1 MDAVGSTNIVLNN
14 TGDILYL
21 RDATGTVV
29 DSVDFWDEE
38 TFPDAPRWGVGPTC
52 ELIDPLADNN
62 DPNNWAASFMYGG
75 TPGSQNQVAFEV
87 PKIIISEVMYNQ
99 TEGYE
104 FIELMNAGDVDVD
117 ISGWWIT
124 DDNPTTAKTPIP
136 ASTTLAAGDFYV
148 ILVDSSEA
156 PPFAPDHN
164 IAAVAPIGLN
174 NDKENI
180 VLFNANDTMVTFMHY
195 DDGSSSYGEFA
206 HAPKTSGH
214 TLEIIDINCTN
225 WEPLNWQLS
234 LYVGGSPGAL
244 NATPASLVLA
254 EIVGTNKVDLT
265 YSEPVDSTQAVTKTN
280 YKVDHGVGNPDTV
293 IWLSEVMVELT
304 VSEIKWDT
312 TYALAVWNVT
322 DLESG
327 TPIPDSTV
335 ITYGRYK
342 PDAEPPVV
350 VAVNAMTDS
359 TVVVEFNEEVDST
372 SAVTLTNYS
381 IDNSIGNP
389 LGVTWFGDKVEL
401 ALAMKLTLDAT
412 YTITVNGITDLYEN
426 TMTTAAVLEFVLRDY
441 SGKIIINEFT
451 YNSEYYDNE
460 FIELYNNSDETIN
473 IAGWG
478 FQNSLDKD
486 VLIVA
491 DTIDTE
497 IEPGTYWTVWL
508 YADPLSRGLDW
519 PLHFTPDWNAAID
532 LTDSTKIHVFN
543 LWNSGSD
550 ISLYDEAGRTVDFVD
565 FKEEE
570 TFNQQAK
577 WGVGVTLE
585 RIDPDGPSNDP
596 ENWMASWY
604 YGGSPGAANRID
616 RPVYPKIVINEIMY
630 HSADGNTEFV
640 ELKNLDDVA
649 VDISGWWLRRD
660 NPTLPKVPFTGE
672 TTLQPGDFYVVL
684 IDSLGGQDLGFV
696 PDMNY
701 TNISK
706 INYSNSKDN
715 VILFNDDDMMV
726 TYVHY
731 DDGAHSY
738 SEFTHAMDADGLGK
752 SLEYWD
758 YRKENWEPLAWAASQ
773 DSGGTPGRENFI
785 PDVVPPVVDSALAIS
800 DTTVRVYF
808 NEELN
813 YTTAVNKNNYTIDNG
828 IGNPLYNLLE
838 SGNMSVILYLNP
850 TNPLVEGTNY
860 TVTVTGV
867 TDVSGNAIE
876 DMNTATFVGPAV
888 VGINGEDALPKV
900 FALHKNYPNPF
911 NPVTTINYDLPKDA
925 NVRIVIYDVMG
936 REVRTLVNRHQ
947 KAGYRT
953 LQWNALD
960 NRGLPVSS
968 GFYFYVMDAGNFHK
982 TEKMLLL
989 K

>member
-1 MDAVGSTNIVLNN
+1 M
-14 TGDILYL
+14 
-21 RDATGTVV
+21 
-29 DSVDFWDEE
+29 
-38 TFPDAPRWGVGPTC
+38 
-52 ELIDPLADNN
+52 
-62 DPNNWAASFMYGG
+62 
-75 TPGSQNQVAFEV
+75 
-87 PKIIISEVMYNQ
+87 
-99 TEGYE
+99 
-104 FIELMNAGDVDVD
+104 
-117 ISGWWIT
+117 
-124 DDNPTTAKTPIP
+124 
-136 ASTTLAAGDFYV
+136 
-148 ILVDSSEA
+148 VDSSEA

-244 NATPASLVLA
+244 NATPASLVSA

-293 IWLSEVMVELT
+293 IWLSDVMVELT

-401 ALAMKLTLDAT
+401 ALATNLTLDAT

-497 IEPGTYWTVWL
+497 IEPGTYWTV
-508 YADPLSRGLDW
+508 
-519 PLHFTPDWNAAID
+519 
-532 LTDSTKIHVFN
+532 
-543 LWNSGSD
+543 
-550 ISLYDEAGRTVDFVD
+550 
-565 FKEEE
+565 
-570 TFNQQAK
+570 
-577 WGVGVTLE
+577 
-585 RIDPDGPSNDP
+585 
-596 ENWMASWY
+596 
-604 YGGSPGAANRID
+604 
-616 RPVYPKIVINEIMY
+616 
-630 HSADGNTEFV
+630 
-640 ELKNLDDVA
+640 
-649 VDISGWWLRRD
+649 
-660 NPTLPKVPFTGE
+660 
-672 TTLQPGDFYVVL
+672 
-684 IDSLGGQDLGFV
+684 
-696 PDMNY
+696 
-701 TNISK
+701 
-706 INYSNSKDN
+706 
-715 VILFNDDDMMV
+715 
-726 TYVHY
+726 
-731 DDGAHSY
+731 
-738 SEFTHAMDADGLGK
+738 
-752 SLEYWD
+752 
-758 YRKENWEPLAWAASQ
+758 
-773 DSGGTPGRENFI
+773 
-785 PDVVPPVVDSALAIS
+785 
-800 DTTVRVYF
+800 
-808 NEELN
+808 
-813 YTTAVNKNNYTIDNG
+813 
-828 IGNPLYNLLE
+828 
-838 SGNMSVILYLNP
+838 
-850 TNPLVEGTNY
+850 
-860 TVTVTGV
+860 
-867 TDVSGNAIE
+867 
-876 DMNTATFVGPAV
+876 
-888 VGINGEDALPKV
+888 
-900 FALHKNYPNPF
+900 
-911 NPVTTINYDLPKDA
+911 
-925 NVRIVIYDVMG
+925 
-936 REVRTLVNRHQ
+936 
-947 KAGYRT
+947 
-953 LQWNALD
+953 
-960 NRGLPVSS
+960 
-968 GFYFYVMDAGNFHK
+968 
-982 TEKMLLL
+982 
-989 K
+989 